1 MKRSLAQAAAC
12 VALGAVSSAAA
23 FPAEPFMHEG
33 NYALAPF
40 AFVRFCLD
48 YPAECAPSPTTARVT
63 LSDQGFTELT
73 RVNRSVNQA
82 IEPLPSGSEPPVW
95 RLDVRAGHCN
105 DYAVQKRHNLIQL
118 GWPANAL
125 ALAVVRTPTGAGHLV
140 LTVRTDHGDF
150 VLDNRRPNVV
160 AWQRTG
166 YTWPIRQSERNPQY
180 WVQIDQGAAAFAH
193 LAESGGAPLAPARAA
208 GE

>member
-1 MKRSLAQAAAC
+1 MR
-12 VALGAVSSAAA
+12 
-23 FPAEPFMHEG
+23 EG
-33 NYALAPF
+33 NFALAPI

-48 YPAECAPSPTTARVT
+48 YPAECAPSPTPARTT
-63 LSDQGFTELT
+63 LSEQSFAELT

-82 IEPLPSGSEPPVW
+82 IEPLPKSAEPPAW
-95 RLDVRAGHCN
+95 RLDARAGHCN
-105 DYAVQKRHNLIQL
+105 DYAVQKRHDLIQL

-125 ALAVVRTPTGAGHLV
+125 SLAVVQTPTGAGHLV

-166 YTWPIRQSERNPQY
+166 YTWMIRQSERNPQY
-180 WVQIDQGAAAFAH
+180 WAEIDQGAAALNPVADR
-193 LAESGGAPLAPARAA
+193 GAAALGPARVSR
-208 GE
+208 E